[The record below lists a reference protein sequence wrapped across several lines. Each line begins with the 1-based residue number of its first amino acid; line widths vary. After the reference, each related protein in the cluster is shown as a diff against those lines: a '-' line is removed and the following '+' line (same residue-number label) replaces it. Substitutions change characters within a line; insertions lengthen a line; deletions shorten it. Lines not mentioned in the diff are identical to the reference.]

1 MLQRD
6 TFIKEITKS
15 LEKDKNIY
23 FLSADF
29 GAAALDEL
37 REKYPENFLHCG
49 ISEQAM
55 MDVATGLALEGKK
68 VFVYVKYFTMILVVS
83 SYQVSKTKNLIR

>member
-6 TFIKEITKS
+6 IFIKEITKK
-15 LEKDKNIY
+15 LESDKSIY

-37 REKYPENFLHCG
+37 REKFPKNFIHCG
-49 ISEQAM
+49 ISE
-55 MDVATGLALEGKK
+55 
-68 VFVYVKYFTMILVVS
+68 
-83 SYQVSKTKNLIR
+83 

>member
-6 TFIKEITKS
+6 GFIEEIKNAI
-15 LEKDKNIY
+15 KKGDNIY

-37 REKYPENFLHCG
+37 REELPNNFIHCG
-49 ISEQAM
+49 IS
-55 MDVATGLALEGKK
+55 
-68 VFVYVKYFTMILVVS
+68 
-83 SYQVSKTKNLIR
+83 

>member
-6 TFIKEITKS
+6 IFIKEITKR
-15 LEKDKNIY
+15 LQKDKNIY

-37 REKYPENFLHCG
+37 REKFPKIFYT
-49 ISEQAM
+49 
-55 MDVATGLALEGKK
+55 V
-68 VFVYVKYFTMILVVS
+68 VFQNK
-83 SYQVSKTKNLIR
+83 Q